1 MHFQTKE
8 NDEKISKP
16 ILSYRSQ
23 LPADRQMQYGFCD
36 FLRGY
41 GASFYTMRDR
51 IIYGTSPI
59 DEWELRGVERM
70 IREFDPGYKGLL
82 LDFYDQLS
90 RDERGRFVGYM
101 VEQGGMSRRS
111 CYDRF
116 RTFNFATWEVFGLLR
131 CEELYL
137 HPEKHFTEPQ
147 EIRKYYHSQI
157 ARKLIP

>member
-1 MHFQTKE
+1 MQFQTKE

-101 VEQGGMSRRS
+101 VEQGGM
-111 CYDRF
+111 
-116 RTFNFATWEVFGLLR
+116 
-131 CEELYL
+131 
-137 HPEKHFTEPQ
+137 
-147 EIRKYYHSQI
+147 
-157 ARKLIP
+157 